1 MRMKENDFNEIY
13 KRNYRRSFLFVKS
26 YVHDDMAAEDIV
38 AESLVKYWRAVSS
51 GNNKPVNESLL
62 LTMLRNRA
70 LDFLRHQAVHEAAV
84 GEMANLN
91 DRELSIRISTLA
103 ACDPEEIFSKEIQ
116 AIIHEALRSLPEQTR
131 RVFIMSRLF
140 LLCTK
145 IRSREDVPCSL

>member
-1 MRMKENDFNEIY
+1 MKENDFNEIY

-116 AIIHEALRSLPEQTR
+116 VSRHWRLVIRKRS
-131 RVFIMSRLF
+131 SR
-140 LLCTK
+140 K
-145 IRSREDVPCSL
+145 RSRRLSMRLYAPCLNRLGGFSS